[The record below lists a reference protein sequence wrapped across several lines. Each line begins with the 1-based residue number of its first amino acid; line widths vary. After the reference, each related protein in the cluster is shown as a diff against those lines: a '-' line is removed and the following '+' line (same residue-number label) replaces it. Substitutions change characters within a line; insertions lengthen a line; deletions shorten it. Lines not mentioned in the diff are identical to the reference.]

1 MKEKTFKF
9 KIQETTRKWLE
20 EDLKTI
26 TERRQ
31 YRVFMKV
38 PWYCGKWQLIPNM
51 RPSGTCSYFTS
62 LVSAKQAI
70 NDKVADWIAAQKYNE
85 AEERLKDQLKTTVK
99 VVYEN
104 EIKVDSEGNIC
115 K

>member
-38 PWYCGKWQLIPNM
+38 PWYCGKWQLIPNI
-51 RPSGTCSYFTS
+51 RQNRAYFAD
-62 LVSAKQAI
+62 LERAKDAI
-70 NDKVADWIAAQKYNE
+70 NNKVADWIAAQKYNE

-115 K
+115 

>member
-9 KIQETTRKWLE
+9 KIQETTCKWLE

-26 TERRQ
+26 TEHRQ

-38 PWYCGKWQLIPNM
+38 PWYCGKWQLIPNVCDC
-51 RPSGTCSYFTS
+51 PYFTS
-62 LVSAKQAI
+62 LESAKQAI
-70 NDKVADWIAAQKYNE
+70 DDKVNTWIAAQKYND

-99 VVYEN
+99 IVYES